1 MIHLVK
7 QSIIFF
13 LILVIGCTTEFFN
26 VMPIVDSKNLKSTA
40 FYSYN
45 FYKSRDDI
53 DKKFIEIAIL
63 STDMNH
69 YGNFFYDDVFMA
81 RLKDAIIS
89 LNANAVLYEKNKKDF
104 TNYNEKFLYFTA
116 IRLIEK

>member
-1 MIHLVK
+1 MIHLIK
-7 QSIIFF
+7 NSIIFF
-13 LILVIGCTTEFFN
+13 FIFIIGWATEFFN
-26 VMPIVDSKNLKSTA
+26 VIPLSNYKNLESTA

-53 DKKFIEIAIL
+53 DKEFIEIAIL

-69 YGNFFYDDVFMA
+69 YGNFFYDNVFMT
-81 RLKDAIIS
+81 RLKDKIIS

-104 TNYNEKFLYFTA
+104 TNYNEKLLYFTA

>member
-7 QSIIFF
+7 KSTIFF
-13 LILVIGCTTEFFN
+13 LILIICCTTKFFN
-26 VMPIVDSKNLKSTA
+26 VIPVVDFKNLKPTA

-53 DKKFIEIAIL
+53 DEKFIEIAIL

-69 YGNFFYDDVFMA
+69 YGNFFYDNVFMD
-81 RLKDAIIS
+81 RLKDEVTS

-104 TNYNEKFLYFTA
+104 TNYNEKLLYFTS